1 MSASVNQNV
10 YVDYAARGIG
20 KTVAGKLVA
29 GSDDFLSAAAAEIK
43 VHALTDLLQR
53 FYMSGDAK
61 FDDTDIGLT
70 DVRKAILYARGK
82 KHTKAIRK
90 TVIGTAKLGLQIAA
104 VAGGATVGSV
114 APVVGTLL
122 GAAGGA
128 VAGMGFGLAVTVAD
142 RAKRSIKGFCKHIAG
157 TRGQHRLQAAA
168 CLMNCHVPAR
178 DWPCGANPADD
189 ALHIILGGEYEEVMA
204 WRDVKRVAARLL
216 SN

>member
-10 YVDYAARGIG
+10 YVDYVARGIG
-20 KTVAGKLVA
+20 KSLAGKLVA
-29 GSDDFLSAAAAEIK
+29 GSGDFLSAAAAEIK

-61 FDDTDIGLT
+61 FDDTDIGLS

-90 TVIGTAKLGLQIAA
+90 TVNGTARLGLQIAA
-104 VAGGATVGSV
+104 VAGGATIGSV
-114 APVVGTLL
+114 APVVGTAL
-122 GAAGGA
+122 GAASGA
-128 VAGMGFGLAVTVAD
+128 VAGMGFGLTVTVAD
-142 RAKRSIKGFCKHIAG
+142 RMKRSAKGIYKHFAG

-168 CLMNCHVPAR
+168 CLMHCHVKER
-178 DWPCGANPADD
+178 DWACGANPADD
-189 ALHIILGGEYEEVMA
+189 ALHIILGQEYEEVMA
-204 WRDVKRVAARLL
+204 WSDVKRVAARLL

>member
-10 YVDYAARGIG
+10 YVDYVARGIG
-20 KTVAGKLVA
+20 KNLAGRLVA

-90 TVIGTAKLGLQIAA
+90 TVTGTAKLGLQIAA
-104 VAGGATVGSV
+104 VAGGATIGSV
-114 APVVGTLL
+114 APVVGTVL

-142 RAKRSIKGFCKHIAG
+142 RAKRSIKGICKHFAG

-178 DWPCGANPADD
+178 DW
-189 ALHIILGGEYEEVMA
+189 
-204 WRDVKRVAARLL
+204 
-216 SN
+216 